1 MESNELLERDTLG
14 TKAETL
20 AKITIKAAIVFCI
33 LSLLIF
39 VLIYGIPIEY
49 LYNLDYIT

>member
-1 MESNELLERDTLG
+1 MESNELLDRETLG
-14 TKAETL
+14 RKAETL

-39 VLIYGIPIEY
+39 VLIYGSLFEY
-49 LYNLDYIT
+49 I